1 MTTLSKRWVGVVLP
15 LVLGACQSTPSK
27 LQLPAPLALPVLAGP
42 AAAASTPAAVIRN
55 RTGVMSTP
63 QLELPLTAMTGVAV
77 SGAEPTLS
85 GAPVTASIENMALP
99 AFIDEVYGNLLHL
112 NFQMDPAVAKQT
124 DLVTVRVPQAQTPQA
139 FYRLVRTVLRTYG
152 VAVEWDGKL
161 VQLRPVRAAA
171 GSEPPLIIS
180 GRALPSVPESHRPI
194 FQMIELKNVRASDV
208 VNWLKTAYKMDGLSI
223 DDDMGRNA
231 VILYGKPD
239 VVTQAAQAIAVLDRP
254 ALRGHYSI
262 RLSPVFVSAR
272 DLASHLTEILNAEGY
287 AASNQLAPNTSVL
300 VLPVSSVNAVLVFAP
315 DQSLLEHVVA
325 WAKNID
331 QPNPRSG
338 GSDNNLFYYSV
349 RNTKADEIAK
359 VLQGSAGSA
368 PSAAVPG
375 AAAPGGAP
383 AAVGAANTGG
393 GLGAS
398 GRLVVDA
405 PRNGLIFRGSAEEW
419 QRLLP
424 LIEQMD
430 KPARQVMI
438 EVTIAEVTL
447 DKSSQFGVNWLAHD
461 SHGKYTG
468 NWQFGTVPATT
479 TSGTPATGS
488 SPSGLTYLLDVNGQN
503 IAQLQA
509 FAQDSRVSILSTP
522 RILVMSGSTA
532 SIDVGNEVP
541 TLSSQ
546 TTSTQ
551 TTGGS
556 SALLQ
561 GVEYRKTGII
571 LQVKPTIYSDDR
583 IDLDLSQEVSQA
595 QPAAAGSG
603 VNSPTIFSRVVKTS
617 LSLRDG
623 GSVVL
628 GGLVSDN
635 ITNSNGGIPLLKDIP
650 VLGNLFKSNSKDDT
664 KTELVLIIVPYIIEN
679 NDQAEAVTH
688 AITRQL
694 KTIAPAALD
703 PAPLKGRADAKRAA
717 PQRTGSKAPGGI

>member
-1 MTTLSKRWVGVVLP
+1 MTTLSKRWSGVL
-15 LVLGACQSTPSK
+15 LALGLAACQSTPSK
-27 LQLPAPLALPVLAGP
+27 LQLPAPLALPAAAP
-42 AAAASTPAAVIRN
+42 TAAASAPVVAPRG
-55 RTGVMSTP
+55 RTGVTATP
-63 QLELPLTAMTGVAV
+63 ELELPLTAMTGVAV
-77 SGAEPTLS
+77 SGPEPTLS
-85 GAPVTASIENMALP
+85 GPPVTASIENMALP

-223 DDDMGRNA
+223 DNDMGRNA

-315 DQSLLEHVVA
+315 DQALLEHVVA

-331 QPNPRSG
+331 QPNPSSG

-359 VLQGSAGSA
+359 VLQGSAGGSA
-368 PSAAVPG
+368 SAAVPG
-375 AAAPGGAP
+375 AAAPGAAP
-383 AAVGAANTGG
+383 AAVGAANGG
-393 GLGAS
+393 SGGVGAP

-447 DKSSQFGVNWLAHD
+447 DKSSQFGVNWMAHD
-461 SHGKYTG
+461 SHGKYG
-468 NWQFGTVPATT
+468 GSWQFGTVPATT
-479 TSGTPATGS
+479 TSGTPASGT

-509 FAQDSRVSILSTP
+509 FAQDTRVSILSTP
-522 RILVMSGSTA
+522 RILVMSGSEA

-571 LQVKPTIYSDDR
+571 LKVKPTIYSDDR

-628 GGLVSDN
+628 GGLISDQ
-635 ITNSNGGIPLLKDIP
+635 ITKGNGGIPLLKDIP
-650 VLGNLFKSNSKDDT
+650 VLGNLFKSSSNDDT

-679 NDQAEAVTH
+679 NDQAEAVTR

-694 KTIAPAALD
+694 KSIAPAALN
-703 PAPLKGRADAKRAA
+703 PAPLRKAEGRAV
-717 PQRTGSKAPGGI
+717 PQRTDRKASRGI

>member
-1 MTTLSKRWVGVVLP
+1 MTTLSKRWGVVL
-15 LVLGACQSTPSK
+15 LALGLAACQSTPSK
-27 LQLPAPLALPVLAGP
+27 LQLPAPLALPPVAP
-42 AAAASTPAAVIRN
+42 AAAASAPVVAPRGRI
-55 RTGVMSTP
+55 GVMATP
-63 QLELPLTAMTGVAV
+63 ELKLPLTAMTGVAV
-77 SGAEPTLS
+77 SGPEPTLS
-85 GAPVTASIENMALP
+85 GPPVTASIENMALP

-124 DLVTVRVPQAQTPQA
+124 DLVTVRVPQAQSPQA

-223 DDDMGRNA
+223 DNDMGRNA

-272 DLASHLTEILNAEGY
+272 DLAAHLTEILNAEGY

-331 QPNPRSG
+331 QPNPSSG

-359 VLQGSAGSA
+359 VLQGSTGGGA
-368 PSAAVPG
+368 PMAAVPG
-375 AAAPGGAP
+375 AAPPGGAQ
-383 AAVGAANTGG
+383 AAVGAASSSAGV
-393 GLGAS
+393 GAS

-447 DKSSQFGVNWLAHD
+447 DKSSQFGVNWMAHD
-461 SHGKYTG
+461 SHGKYG
-468 NWQFGTVPATT
+468 GKWQFGTVPATT
-479 TSGTPATGS
+479 TSGTPASGS

-509 FAQDSRVSILSTP
+509 FAQDTRVSILSTP
-522 RILVMSGSTA
+522 RILVMSGSEA

-571 LQVKPTIYSDDR
+571 LKVKPTIYSDDR

-628 GGLVSDN
+628 GGLISDQ
-635 ITNSNGGIPLLKDIP
+635 ITKGNGGIPLLKDIP
-650 VLGNLFKSNSKDDT
+650 VLGNLFKSSSNDDT

-694 KTIAPAALD
+694 KSIAPAALS
-703 PAPLKGRADAKRAA
+703 PAPLRKAGGRAA
-717 PQRTGSKAPGGI
+717 PQRAQKETPPGA